1 MLEKNYSSV
10 TRFTP
15 HDNRIAGRVSARPA
29 FSVPDGTRPVF
40 IPGAGGAYPGR
51 EIVFCSF
58 FTPAEEEPYVAA
70 NNPHGPDF

>member
-15 HDNRIAGRVSARPA
+15 MAIVSQVEFRPGPPSA
-29 FSVPDGTRPVF
+29 FRTEHGLFSFLVPAVRT
-40 IPGAGGAYPGR
+40 PGR